1 MRKSLFLVAGTVLFG
16 MLAFTSCD
24 KDDKKGSEVIA
35 PVKAETLWNSTNGLV
50 LAVDGNDIIGGSV
63 LYTPD
68 KNDATKAS
76 LLVKGEIMDIS
87 SLLSF
92 DMDASK
98 AILEAATLNVLP
110 GQPSLEMG
118 ITMEVADG
126 IGSFEGRGESEYCTY
141 SYKGQVSEA
150 GLNLA
155 FTDVALKNQT
165 LAGTEWNLRS
175 PNPNLNLN
183 TIDIECSDPKS
194 QAASL
199 VGLISMLR
207 PFLTINTVAD
217 EKVSVDMWLC
227 EALSSLRF
235 YENGAWNFY
244 FKKPF
249 TNQIPSELPKTC
261 LNYVLGE
268 NNTMRM
274 YVNVGNIIRSL
285 IGPMPTPTPVLTVK
299 SGISDNMSAMIT
311 SQISGMLVQYLMDG
325 IPFMYEMTD
334 KAALKLTIDPTFVSS
349 IMSIV
354 LPLLQEPEVQSE
366 LMTAISEN
374 PDMAMLAAL
383 LPDLLKS
390 LPTELDADILISI
403 NFVAPV
409 LV

>member
-92 DMDASK
+92 DPDASK
-98 AILEAATLNVLP
+98 AVLKAATFNVLP
-110 GQPSLEMG
+110 GLPSFEMG

-150 GLNLA
+150 GLKLA
-155 FTDVALKNQT
+155 FADVALKNLA
-165 LAGTEWNLRS
+165 LAGTVWTPRL
-175 PNPNLNLN
+175 PDPNLNLN
-183 TIDIECSDPKS
+183 TIDIACSNPSS
-194 QAASL
+194 QAASIVTL
-199 VGLISMLR
+199 VNVIR
-207 PFLTINTVAD
+207 PLLTISTPMD
-217 EKVSVDMWLC
+217 EQVSVDMWLC
-227 EALSSLRF
+227 EALASLRF
-235 YENGAWNFY
+235 YENGAWNLCCRQPY
-244 FKKPF
+244 
-249 TNQIPSELPKTC
+249 TNQPPFELPKTC

-268 NNTMRM
+268 NNAMRM
-274 YVNVGNIIRSL
+274 YVNVGNIIRSV
-285 IGPMPTPTPVLTVK
+285 IGPMPTPLPTVK
-299 SGISDNMSAMIT
+299 SEVSDMSAMIV
-311 SQISGMLVQYLMDG
+311 SQISAMLVQYLNDG
-325 IPFMYEMTD
+325 VPFIYEKTD
-334 KAALKLTIDPTFVSS
+334 AALKLTIDPTVISD

-354 LPLLQEPEVQSE
+354 LPLLQNPEVQSE

-374 PDMAMLAAL
+374 PDMAMFATL

-390 LPTELDADILISI
+390 LPTALDADILISI
-403 NFVAPV
+403 NFVPAS
-409 LV
+409 LAN